1 MDTTLTCQR
10 PTWLS
15 TLATTMRRRAARISV
30 LRAVMPSQATCSAQG
45 GVRTPITD
53 DDSAPS
59 PAIIAMGLVLMM
71 ATAVAAAGS
80 AAYTP
85 PKEMRGINANGNSV
99 NADGAQHRRLRRVR

>member
-1 MDTTLTCQR
+1 MDTPTCQR

-15 TLATTMRRRAARISV
+15 TLATTMRRLAARFPG
-30 LRAVMPSQATCSAQG
+30 LRAIAPSHATCSAR

-53 DDSAPS
+53 DDSAS
-59 PAIIAMGLVLMM
+59 LPAIIAVGLVLMM

-85 PKEMRGINANGNSV
+85 PTEMGGINAHGNSV
-99 NADGAQHRRLRRVR
+99 NADSAQHRRLRRVR

>member
-1 MDTTLTCQR
+1 MDTLTCQR

-15 TLATTMRRRAARISV
+15 TLATTMRRLAARFSG
-30 LRAVMPSQATCSAQG
+30 LRAIAPSHATCSAQG
-45 GVRTPITD
+45 GARTTITD
-53 DDSAPS
+53 DDSAQS
-59 PAIIAMGLVLMM
+59 PAIIAVGLVLMM

-85 PKEMRGINANGNSV
+85 PTEMGGINAHGNSV